1 MPNYSL
7 GADSCWPVGITQY
20 INEKTQLE
28 VYPNP
33 TSSTLYIKSSSNSKR
48 ELFNSIGQL
57 LFTTKENEIDV
68 SKYSKGVYYLKV
80 AVYNIQLSLAC

>member
-20 INEKTQLE
+20 IHEKTQLE

-33 TSSTLYIKSSSNSKR
+33 TSSTLYIKSSSNSNR
-48 ELFNSIGQL
+48 ELYNSIGQL
-57 LFTTKENEIDV
+57 LFTTKENEIDM
-68 SKYSKGVYYLKV
+68 SKFSKGIYYIKV
-80 AVYNIQLSLAC
+80 ENEVKKVVFE